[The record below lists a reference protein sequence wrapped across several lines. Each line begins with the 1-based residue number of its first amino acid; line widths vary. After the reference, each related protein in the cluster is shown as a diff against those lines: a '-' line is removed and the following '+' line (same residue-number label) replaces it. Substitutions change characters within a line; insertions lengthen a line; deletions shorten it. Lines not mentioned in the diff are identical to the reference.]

1 MKRTNIYITEIQQ
14 KRFKAIAK
22 QRGVGSSELI
32 RKALDEWLERYDAKK
47 GK

>member
-14 KRFKAIAK
+14 RRFKAIAK
-22 QRGVGSSELI
+22 QKGVRSSELI
-32 RKALDEWLERYDAKK
+32 RKALDEWLEKYDVKK